1 MVLEKTL
8 NNLRKTKESFF
19 NLERGLYINHSIA
32 KNGLKCSC
40 VKLRYHKLFY
50 RLIRKDFIKKTGINS
65 SETYR
70 YETYIGNETSTDEGY
85 IGLTYFDNK
94 IEGVKLLTFDFRL
107 KLV

>member
-8 NNLRKTKESFF
+8 DNLRKTKESFF
-19 NLERGLYINHSIA
+19 NLESGLYINHSIA

-40 VKLRYHKLFY
+40 IKLRYHKLFY
-50 RLIRKDFIKKTGINS
+50 RLIRKNFIKKIVINS
-65 SETYR
+65 TETYK
-70 YETYIGNETSTDEGY
+70 YETYIQN

-94 IEGVKLLTFDFRL
+94 IEGVKLLTFDYRL